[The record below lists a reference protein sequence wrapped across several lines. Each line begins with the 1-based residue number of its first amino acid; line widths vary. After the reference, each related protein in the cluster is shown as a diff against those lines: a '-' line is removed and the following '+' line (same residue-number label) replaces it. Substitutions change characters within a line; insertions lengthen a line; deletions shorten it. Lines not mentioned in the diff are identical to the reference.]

1 MKIKLN
7 KREIGILTIALVV
20 GLIFGWLFF
29 HSSGN
34 NVAEEGHNHEL
45 EAGQVKTTWTCSMH
59 PQIKKDQA
67 GQCPICGMDLIPL
80 ENDLEEEAA
89 APEEVQ
95 MSNAAI
101 KLAEVET
108 AIVKIGK
115 PERTVFLLGTVKPD
129 ERNISE
135 LTARFGG
142 RIEKLFVNFTGQ
154 DVKKGQKLAMIYSP
168 ELISAQKELLEALKY
183 KETNPGFYKATRT
196 KLKLWDLSEEQI
208 DNLEK
213 AGETQH
219 YFELLSP
226 ISGTV
231 TMRHVSL
238 GDYVK
243 EGNPL
248 FEVINLR
255 KVWVMFDAYESDLP
269 WIRSGDEMSF
279 VIQSVPGK
287 TFKGKVKYID
297 PFINAK
303 TRVAKVRVELNNP
316 NLELKPEMYASGT
329 LQSKMKQTD
338 DLLIPRSAVLWTG
351 KRAMVYV
358 KVPNRKQN
366 SFVYREIGLGPKAGN
381 FYVVLEGLMEGEEI
395 AVNGVFKIDASA
407 QLAGKPSM
415 MNPSADGGK
424 VSTGHKHGGTT
435 MSDEEMEQ
443 MESSDTKSGLDSK
456 SNPDLKKGIPQ
467 AFRKQL
473 SAVLDKYLELKD
485 AFVETDEAKA
495 EAKAKLVLEALDKVD
510 MGLLKGDAHNMWMN
524 IQKPLKENLSGI
536 VQMKGIEMKR
546 SHFSIVSD
554 KLSEALKM
562 FGVHTEKTVYLEFCP
577 MANDNNGAYWVSLD
591 KEIKNPYFGDKM
603 LTCGEVKEV
612 IQ

>member
-7 KREIGILTIALVV
+7 KREIGIMAIALVA

-29 HSSGN
+29 NGSGN
-34 NVAEEGHNHEL
+34 TVIEDGHNHEL
-45 EAGQVKTTWTCSMH
+45 ETGQEKTVWTCSMH
-59 PQIKKDQA
+59 PQIKKDEA

-80 ENDLEEEAA
+80 ENDMKEEAA

-95 MSNAAI
+95 MSQAAM

-108 AIVKIGK
+108 TIVKKGK

-142 RIEKLFVNFTGQ
+142 RIEKLFINFTGQ

-168 ELISAQKELLEALKY
+168 ELISAQKELLETMKY

-196 KLKLWDLSEEQI
+196 KLKLWDLTEEQI

-238 GDYVK
+238 GDYIK

-269 WIRSGDEMSF
+269 WIRTGDEMNF
-279 VIQSVPGK
+279 TIQSVPGK
-287 TFKGKVKYID
+287 TYKGKVKYID

-329 LQSKMKQTD
+329 LQSKMEQTT

-351 KRAMVYV
+351 KRAVVYV
-358 KVPNRKQN
+358 KVPNRKQT

-381 FYVVLEGLMEGEEI
+381 FYVILDGLKEGEEI
-395 AVNGVFKIDASA
+395 AINGVFKIDASA

-415 MNPSADGGK
+415 MNPDGGK
-424 VSTGHKHGGTT
+424 VSTGHNHGGTP
-435 MSDEEMEQ
+435 MSDEDMGK
-443 MESSDTKSGLDSK
+443 MDESAKP
-456 SNPDLKKGIPQ
+456 NPDLKKDVPK
-467 AFRKQL
+467 AFKQQL
-473 SAVLDKYLELKD
+473 GAVLDKYLELKD

-495 EAKAKLVLEALDKVD
+495 EARAEFILEELENVD
-510 MGLLKGDAHNMWMN
+510 MGLLKGDAHNSWMK
-524 IQKPLKENLSGI
+524 IQKPLKDNLKGI

-546 SHFSIVSD
+546 KHFSIVSD
-554 KLSEALKM
+554 NLYKVLEA
-562 FGVHTEKTVYLEFCP
+562 FGNPDAQQLYYQYCP
-577 MANDNNGAYWVSLD
+577 MAFDDEGAYWISNE
-591 KEIKNPYFGDKM
+591 KQIRNPYFGDKM
-603 LTCGEVKEV
+603 LKCGETKKTYY
-612 IQ
+612 QSGK

>member
-1 MKIKLN
+1 MKTKIN
-7 KREIGILTIALVV
+7 KREIVIITIAMAA
-20 GLIFGWLFF
+20 GLIFGWIFF
-29 HSSGN
+29 HGSGN
-34 NVAEEGHNHEL
+34 TNYETEHNHEL
-45 EAGQVKTTWTCSMH
+45 QAGQEKTIWTCSMH
-59 PQIKKDQA
+59 PQIKMDEP

-80 ENDLEEEAA
+80 ENDMEDEAA
-89 APEEVQ
+89 APEEIQ
-95 MSNAAI
+95 MSEAAI

-108 AIVKIGK
+108 AIVKKGK

-154 DVKKGQKLAMIYSP
+154 NVKKGQKLAMIYSP

-269 WIRSGDEMSF
+269 WIRTGDQMNF
-279 VIQSVPGK
+279 TIQSVPGK
-287 TFKGKVKYID
+287 TFSGKVKYID

-329 LQSKMKQTD
+329 LKSKMEQTD
-338 DLLIPRSAVLWTG
+338 DLLIPRSSVLWTG
-351 KRAMVYV
+351 KRAVVYV
-358 KVPNRKQN
+358 KVPNRKQT
-366 SFVYREIGLGPKAGN
+366 SFVYREIGLGPQAGN
-381 FYVVLEGLMEGEEI
+381 FYVVLDGLHEGEEI
-395 AVNGVFKIDASA
+395 AINGVFKIDASA

-415 MNPSADGGK
+415 MNPEGGK
-424 VSTGHKHGGTT
+424 ASTGHNHGGTP
-435 MSDEEMEQ
+435 MSDEEMEKMDDKPGKDKKTGSYELPMAFIMQ
-443 MESSDTKSGLDSK
+443 LEKMTGEY
-456 SNPDLKKGIPQ
+456 LK
-467 AFRKQL
+467 
-473 SAVLDKYLELKD
+473 LKD
-485 AFVETDEAKA
+485 AFVATNENEAE
-495 EAKAKLVLEALDKVD
+495 EAAQKTLEALNNVD
-510 MGLLKGDAHNMWMN
+510 MKLLSGDAHNVWMGS
-524 IQKPLKENLSGI
+524 QKPFKENLQGI
-536 VQMKGIEMKR
+536 IQMKGIEMKR
-546 SHFSIVSD
+546 RHFSIVSD
-554 KLSEALKM
+554 NLYKVLEA
-562 FGVHTEKTVYLEFCP
+562 FGNPEIQPLYYQYCP
-577 MANDNNGAYWVSLD
+577 MAFDDEGAYWISNE
-591 KEIKNPYFGDKM
+591 KEIRNPYFGDKM
-603 LTCGEVKEV
+603 LKCGEVKKEF
-612 IQ
+612 

>member
-7 KREIGILTIALVV
+7 KREIGIMAIALVA

-29 HSSGN
+29 NGSGN
-34 NVAEEGHNHEL
+34 TVIEDGHNHEL
-45 EAGQVKTTWTCSMH
+45 ETGQEKTVWTCSMH
-59 PQIKKDQA
+59 PQIKKDEA

-80 ENDLEEEAA
+80 ENDMKEEAA

-95 MSNAAI
+95 MSQAAM

-108 AIVKIGK
+108 TIVKKGK

-142 RIEKLFVNFTGQ
+142 RIEKLFINFTGQ

-168 ELISAQKELLEALKY
+168 ELISAQKELLETMKY

-196 KLKLWDLSEEQI
+196 KLKLWDLTEEQI

-238 GDYVK
+238 GDYIK

-269 WIRSGDEMSF
+269 WIRTGDEMNF
-279 VIQSVPGK
+279 TIQSVPGK
-287 TFKGKVKYID
+287 TYKGKVKYID

-329 LQSKMKQTD
+329 LQSKMEQTT

-351 KRAMVYV
+351 KRAVVYV
-358 KVPNRKQN
+358 KVPNRKQT
-366 SFVYREIGLGPKAGN
+366 SFVYREIGLGSQAGN
-381 FYVVLEGLMEGEEI
+381 FYVILDGLKEGEEI
-395 AVNGVFKIDASA
+395 AINGVFKIDASA

-415 MNPSADGGK
+415 MNPDGGK
-424 VSTGHKHGGTT
+424 VSTGHNHGGTP
-435 MSDEEMEQ
+435 MSDEDMGK
-443 MESSDTKSGLDSK
+443 MDESAKP
-456 SNPDLKKGIPQ
+456 NPALKKDVPK
-467 AFRKQL
+467 AFKQQL
-473 SAVLDKYLELKD
+473 GAVLDKYLELKD

-495 EAKAKLVLEALDKVD
+495 EARAEFILEELENVD
-510 MGLLKGDAHNMWMN
+510 MGLLKGDAHNSWMK
-524 IQKPLKENLSGI
+524 IQKPLKDNLKGI

-546 SHFSIVSD
+546 KHFSIVSD
-554 KLSEALKM
+554 NLYKVLEA
-562 FGVHTEKTVYLEFCP
+562 FGNPDAQQLYYQYCP
-577 MANDNNGAYWVSLD
+577 MAFDDEGAYWISNE
-591 KEIKNPYFGDKM
+591 KQIRNPYFGDKM
-603 LTCGEVKEV
+603 LKCGETKKNVLSKW
-612 IQ
+612 

>member
-7 KREIGILTIALVV
+7 KHEIGIMAIALVA

-29 HSSGN
+29 HSQGN
-34 NVAEEGHNHEL
+34 NIAEAGHNHEL
-45 EAGQVKTTWTCSMH
+45 EAGQEKTIWTCSMH
-59 PQIKKDQA
+59 PQIKKDQP

-80 ENDLEEEAA
+80 DNGSDEEDTG
-89 APEEVQ
+89 PDEVQ
-95 MSNAAI
+95 MSNVAM

-108 AIVKIGK
+108 AIVKKGK

-142 RIEKLFVNFTGQ
+142 RIEKLFINFTGQ

-208 DNLEK
+208 DNLEQ

-231 TMRHVSL
+231 TMRYVAL

-243 EGNPL
+243 EGDPL
-248 FEVINLR
+248 FELINLR

-269 WIRSGDEMSF
+269 WIRAGDEMSF
-279 VIQSVPGK
+279 TIQSVPGK

-338 DLLIPRSAVLWTG
+338 DLLIPRSSVLWTG
-351 KRAMVYV
+351 KRAVVYV
-358 KVPNRKQN
+358 KVPNRKQT
-366 SFVYREIGLGPKAGN
+366 SFVYREIGLGPQAGN
-381 FYVVLEGLMEGEEI
+381 FYVVLDGLKEGEEI

-415 MNPSADGGK
+415 MNPEGGI
-424 VSTGHKHGGTT
+424 VSTGHNHGGTS

-443 MESSDTKSGLDSK
+443 MDDGGSDPGLDLK
-456 SNPDLKKGIPQ
+456 SNPDLKQDVPKE
-467 AFRKQL
+467 FKLQL
-473 SAVLDKYLELKD
+473 NAVLEKYLELKD
-485 AFVETDEAKA
+485 AFVETDEAKV
-495 EAKAKLVLEALDKVD
+495 EAKARLVIEALDKVD
-510 MGLLKGDAHNMWMN
+510 MGLLKGDAHIEWMK
-524 IQKPLKENLSGI
+524 IQKPLKENLNGI
-536 VQMKGIEMKR
+536 IQMKGIEMKR

-554 KLSEALKM
+554 KLTEALKM
-562 FGVHTEKTVYLEFCP
+562 FGVHTDKTVYLEFCP

-603 LTCGEVKEV
+603 LTCGEVKQV

>member
-1 MKIKLN
+1 MKTKLN
-7 KREIGILTIALVV
+7 KREIGIMTIALVV

-29 HSSGN
+29 HGPGN
-34 NVAEEGHNHEL
+34 TNSDAEHNNEL
-45 EAGQVKTTWTCSMH
+45 QSEQEKTIWTCSMH
-59 PQIKKDQA
+59 PQIKMDKP
-67 GQCPICGMDLIPL
+67 GLCPICAMDLIPL
-80 ENDLEEEAA
+80 ENDMGEDISE
-89 APEEVQ
+89 PGEVQ
-95 MSNAAI
+95 MSNAAM

-108 AIVKIGK
+108 AIVKKGK

-142 RIEKLFVNFTGQ
+142 RIEKLFINFTGQ
-154 DVKKGQKLAMIYSP
+154 NVKKGQKLALIYSP

-183 KETNPGFYKATRT
+183 KETNPGFYTATRT
-196 KLKLWDLSEEQI
+196 KLKLWDLTEEQI
-208 DNLEK
+208 DNLEG

-226 ISGTV
+226 ISGTI
-231 TMRHVSL
+231 TMRHVAM
-238 GDYVK
+238 GAYIK

-269 WIRSGDEMSF
+269 WIRAGDEMSF
-279 VIQSVPGK
+279 AIQSVPGK
-287 TFKGKVKYID
+287 TYTGKVKYID

-351 KRAMVYV
+351 KRAVVYV
-358 KVPNRKQN
+358 RVPDRKQT
-366 SFVYREIGLGPKAGN
+366 SFLYREIGLGPKAGN
-381 FYVVLEGLMEGEEI
+381 FYIVLDGLKEGEEI

-415 MNPSADGGK
+415 MNPDGGK
-424 VSTGHKHGGTT
+424 VSTGHNHGGTQ
-435 MSDEEMEQ
+435 MSDEQMKEMD
-443 MESSDTKSGLDSK
+443 SSAAK
-456 SNPDLKKGIPQ
+456 SNTNLKKDVPQ
-467 AFRKQL
+467 AFKKQL

-485 AFVETDEAKA
+485 AFVEADETKVEAKA
-495 EAKAKLVLEALDKVD
+495 QLALEALANVD

-554 KLSEALKM
+554 KLSEALKI

-591 KEIKNPYFGDKM
+591 KEIKNPYFGEKM

>member
-7 KREIGILTIALVV
+7 KREIGIMAIALVA

-29 HSSGN
+29 NGSGN
-34 NVAEEGHNHEL
+34 TVIEDGHNHEL
-45 EAGQVKTTWTCSMH
+45 ETGQEKTVWTCSMH
-59 PQIKKDQA
+59 PQIKKDEA

-80 ENDLEEEAA
+80 ENDMKEEAA

-95 MSNAAI
+95 MSQAAM

-108 AIVKIGK
+108 TIVKKGK

-142 RIEKLFVNFTGQ
+142 RIEKLFINFTGQ

-168 ELISAQKELLEALKY
+168 ELISAQKELLETMKY

-196 KLKLWDLSEEQI
+196 KLKLWDLTEEQI

-238 GDYVK
+238 GDYIK

-269 WIRSGDEMSF
+269 WIRTGDEMNF
-279 VIQSVPGK
+279 TIQSVPGK
-287 TFKGKVKYID
+287 TYKGKVKYID

-329 LQSKMKQTD
+329 LQSKMEQTT

-351 KRAMVYV
+351 KRAVVYV
-358 KVPNRKQN
+358 KVPNRKQT
-366 SFVYREIGLGPKAGN
+366 SFVYREIGLGPQAGN
-381 FYVVLEGLMEGEEI
+381 FYVILDGLKEGEEI
-395 AVNGVFKIDASA
+395 AINGVFKIDASA

-415 MNPSADGGK
+415 MNPDGGK
-424 VSTGHKHGGTT
+424 VSTGHNHGGTP
-435 MSDEEMEQ
+435 MSDEDMGK
-443 MESSDTKSGLDSK
+443 MDESAKP
-456 SNPDLKKGIPQ
+456 NPDLKNDVPK
-467 AFRKQL
+467 AFKQQL
-473 SAVLDKYLELKD
+473 GAVLDKYLELKD

-495 EAKAKLVLEALDKVD
+495 EARAEFILEELENVD
-510 MGLLKGDAHNMWMN
+510 MGLLKGDAHNSWMK
-524 IQKPLKENLSGI
+524 IQKPLKDNLKGI

-546 SHFSIVSD
+546 KHFSIVSD
-554 KLSEALKM
+554 NLYKVLEA
-562 FGVHTEKTVYLEFCP
+562 FGNPDAQQLYYQYCP
-577 MANDNNGAYWVSLD
+577 MAFDDEGAYWISNE
-591 KEIKNPYFGDKM
+591 KQIRNPYFGDKM
-603 LTCGEVKEV
+603 LKCGETKKNVLSKW
-612 IQ
+612 

>member
-1 MKIKLN
+1 MKIKRN
-7 KREIGILTIALVV
+7 KREIGIAAIALVA

-34 NVAEEGHNHEL
+34 NIANEGHNHEL
-45 EAGQVKTTWTCSMH
+45 EAGQEKTIWTCSMH
-59 PQIKKDQA
+59 PQIKKDQP

-80 ENDLEEEAA
+80 DNGLDEADA
-89 APEEVQ
+89 GPDEVQ
-95 MSNAAI
+95 MSNVAM

-108 AIVKIGK
+108 TIVKKGK

-142 RIEKLFVNFTGQ
+142 RIEKLFINFTGQ

-168 ELISAQKELLEALKY
+168 ELISAQRELLEALKY

-208 DNLEK
+208 DNLEQ

-219 YFELLSP
+219 SFELLSP

-231 TMRHVSL
+231 TMRHVAL

-248 FEVINLR
+248 FELINLR

-269 WIRSGDEMSF
+269 WIRAGDEMSF
-279 VIQSVPGK
+279 VIQSVPNK
-287 TFKGKVKYID
+287 TYKGKVKYID

-338 DLLIPRSAVLWTG
+338 DLLIPRSSVLWTG
-351 KRAMVYV
+351 KRAVVYV
-358 KVPNRKQN
+358 KVPNRKQT
-366 SFVYREIGLGPKAGN
+366 SFVYREIGLGPQAGN
-381 FYVVLEGLMEGEEI
+381 FYVVLDGLKEGEEI

-415 MNPSADGGK
+415 MNPEGGT
-424 VSTGHKHGGTT
+424 VSTGHNHGGTS

-443 MESSDTKSGLDSK
+443 MDDGGSEPGLDVK
-456 SNPDLKKGIPQ
+456 SNPDLKRDVPKE
-467 AFRKQL
+467 FKLQL
-473 SAVLDKYLELKD
+473 NAVLDTYLELKD
-485 AFVETDEAKA
+485 AFVETDEAKV
-495 EAKAKLVLEALDKVD
+495 EAKAKLAIEALDKVD
-510 MGLLKGDAHNMWMN
+510 MGLLKGDANNMWME
-524 IQKPLKENLSGI
+524 IQKPLKQNLSGI

-546 SHFSIVSD
+546 SHFRIVSD
-554 KLSEALKM
+554 KLSKALLM

-577 MANDNNGAYWVSLD
+577 MANDNNGAYWISLD

-603 LTCGEVKEV
+603 LTCGEVKQV

>member
-1 MKIKLN
+1 MKTKIN
-7 KREIGILTIALVV
+7 KREIVIITIAMAA
-20 GLIFGWLFF
+20 GLIFGWIFF
-29 HSSGN
+29 HGSGN
-34 NVAEEGHNHEL
+34 TNYETEHNHEL
-45 EAGQVKTTWTCSMH
+45 QAGQEKTIWTCSMH
-59 PQIKKDQA
+59 PQIKMDEP

-80 ENDLEEEAA
+80 ENDMEDEAA
-89 APEEVQ
+89 APEEIQ
-95 MSNAAI
+95 MSEAAI

-108 AIVKIGK
+108 AIVKKGK

-154 DVKKGQKLAMIYSP
+154 NVKKGQKLAMIYSP

-269 WIRSGDEMSF
+269 WIRIGDEMNF
-279 VIQSVPGK
+279 TIQSVPGK
-287 TFKGKVKYID
+287 TFSGKVKYID

-329 LQSKMKQTD
+329 LKSKMEQTD
-338 DLLIPRSAVLWTG
+338 DLLIPRSSVLWTG
-351 KRAMVYV
+351 KRAVVYV
-358 KVPNRKQN
+358 KVPNRKQT
-366 SFVYREIGLGPKAGN
+366 SFVYREIGLGPQAGN
-381 FYVVLEGLMEGEEI
+381 FYVVLDGLHEGEEI
-395 AVNGVFKIDASA
+395 AINGVFKIDASA

-415 MNPSADGGK
+415 MNPEGGK
-424 VSTGHKHGGTT
+424 ASTGHNHGGTP
-435 MSDEEMEQ
+435 MSDEEMEKMDDKPGKDKKTGSYELPMAFIMQ
-443 MESSDTKSGLDSK
+443 LEKMTGEY
-456 SNPDLKKGIPQ
+456 LK
-467 AFRKQL
+467 
-473 SAVLDKYLELKD
+473 LKD
-485 AFVETDEAKA
+485 AFVATNENEAE
-495 EAKAKLVLEALDKVD
+495 EAAQKTLEALNNVD
-510 MGLLKGDAHNMWMN
+510 MKLLSGDAHNVWMGS
-524 IQKPLKENLSGI
+524 QKPFKENLQGI
-536 VQMKGIEMKR
+536 IQMKGIEMKR
-546 SHFSIVSD
+546 RHFSIVSD
-554 KLSEALKM
+554 NLYKVLEA
-562 FGVHTEKTVYLEFCP
+562 FGNPEIQPLYYQYCP
-577 MANDNNGAYWVSLD
+577 MAFDDEGAYWISNE
-591 KEIKNPYFGDKM
+591 KEIRNPYFGDKM
-603 LTCGEVKEV
+603 LKCGEVKKEF
-612 IQ
+612 

>member
-7 KREIGILTIALVV
+7 KREIGILAIALVA

-45 EAGQVKTTWTCSMH
+45 ETVQEKTIWTCSMH

-80 ENDLEEEAA
+80 DNDLEEEDA

-108 AIVKIGK
+108 AIVKKGK

-279 VIQSVPGK
+279 IIQSVPGK
-287 TFKGKVKYID
+287 TYKGKVKYID

-351 KRAMVYV
+351 KRAVVYV

-381 FYVVLEGLMEGEEI
+381 FYVVLDGLKEGEEI

-407 QLAGKPSM
+407 QLLGKPSM

-424 VSTGHKHGGTT
+424 VSTGHNHGGTT
-435 MSDEEMEQ
+435 MSDEDMEE

-456 SNPDLKKGIPQ
+456 SNPDYSQVSAEFK
-467 AFRKQL
+467 KQL
-473 SAVLDKYLELKD
+473 RKLVNSYLELKD
-485 AFVETDEAKA
+485 AFVATDEKMANESATKSLKA
-495 EAKAKLVLEALDKVD
+495 CNNVD
-510 MGLLKGDAHNMWMN
+510 MKLLSGDAHNYWMDL
-524 IQKPLKENLSGI
+524 QKPLKQNLKGI
-536 VQMKGIEMKR
+536 VVMKGIEMKR
-546 SHFSIVSD
+546 KHFDTVSD
-554 KLSEALKM
+554 KMILALQV
-562 FGVHTEKTVYLEFCP
+562 FGNPGNNPVYIEYCP
-577 MANDNNGAYWVSLD
+577 MAFDFVGAYWISGE
-591 KEIKNPYFGDKM
+591 KAIKNPYFGDKM
-603 LTCGEVKEV
+603 LTCGEVKKEF
-612 IQ
+612 

>member
-7 KREIGILTIALVV
+7 KREIGIMAIALVA

-29 HSSGN
+29 NGSGN
-34 NVAEEGHNHEL
+34 TVIEDGHNHEL
-45 EAGQVKTTWTCSMH
+45 ETGQEKTVWTCSMH
-59 PQIKKDQA
+59 PQIKKDEA

-80 ENDLEEEAA
+80 ENDMKEEAA

-95 MSNAAI
+95 MSQAAM

-108 AIVKIGK
+108 TIVKKGK

-142 RIEKLFVNFTGQ
+142 RIEKLFINFTGQ

-168 ELISAQKELLEALKY
+168 ELISAQKELLETMKY

-196 KLKLWDLSEEQI
+196 KLKLWDLTEEQI

-238 GDYVK
+238 GDYIK

-269 WIRSGDEMSF
+269 WIRTGDEMNF
-279 VIQSVPGK
+279 TIQSVPGK
-287 TFKGKVKYID
+287 TYKGKVKYID

-329 LQSKMKQTD
+329 LQSKMEQTT

-351 KRAMVYV
+351 KRAVVYV
-358 KVPNRKQN
+358 KVPNRKQT
-366 SFVYREIGLGPKAGN
+366 SFVYREIGLGPQAGN
-381 FYVVLEGLMEGEEI
+381 FYVILDGLKEGEEI
-395 AVNGVFKIDASA
+395 AINGVFKIDASA

-415 MNPSADGGK
+415 MNPDGGK
-424 VSTGHKHGGTT
+424 VSTGHNHGGTP
-435 MSDEEMEQ
+435 MSDEDMGK
-443 MESSDTKSGLDSK
+443 MDESAKP
-456 SNPDLKKGIPQ
+456 NPDLKNDVPK
-467 AFRKQL
+467 AFKQQL
-473 SAVLDKYLELKD
+473 GAVLDKYLELKD

-495 EAKAKLVLEALDKVD
+495 EARAEFILEELENVD
-510 MGLLKGDAHNMWMN
+510 MGLLKGDAHNSWMK
-524 IQKPLKENLSGI
+524 IQKPLKDNLKGI

-546 SHFSIVSD
+546 KHFSIVSD
-554 KLSEALKM
+554 NLYKVLEA
-562 FGVHTEKTVYLEFCP
+562 FGNPDAQQLYYQYCP
-577 MANDNNGAYWVSLD
+577 MAFDDEGAYWISNE
-591 KEIKNPYFGDKM
+591 KQIRNPYFGDKM
-603 LTCGEVKEV
+603 LKCGETKKTY
-612 IQ
+612 

>member
-7 KREIGILTIALVV
+7 KREIGIMAIALVA

-29 HSSGN
+29 NGSGN
-34 NVAEEGHNHEL
+34 TVIEDGHNHEL
-45 EAGQVKTTWTCSMH
+45 ETGQEKTVWTCSMH
-59 PQIKKDQA
+59 PQIKKDEA

-80 ENDLEEEAA
+80 ENDMKEEAA

-95 MSNAAI
+95 MSQAAM

-108 AIVKIGK
+108 TIVKKGK

-142 RIEKLFVNFTGQ
+142 RIEKLFINFTGQ

-168 ELISAQKELLEALKY
+168 ELISAQKELLETMKY

-196 KLKLWDLSEEQI
+196 KLKLWDLTEEQI

-238 GDYVK
+238 GDYIK

-269 WIRSGDEMSF
+269 WIRTGDEMNF
-279 VIQSVPGK
+279 TIQSVPGK
-287 TFKGKVKYID
+287 TYKGKVKYID

-329 LQSKMKQTD
+329 LQSKMEQTT

-351 KRAMVYV
+351 KRAVVYV
-358 KVPNRKQN
+358 KVPNRKQT
-366 SFVYREIGLGPKAGN
+366 SFVYREIGLGPQAGN
-381 FYVVLEGLMEGEEI
+381 FYVILDGLKEGEEI
-395 AVNGVFKIDASA
+395 AINGVFKIDASA

-415 MNPSADGGK
+415 MNPDGGK
-424 VSTGHKHGGTT
+424 VSTGHNHGGTP
-435 MSDEEMEQ
+435 MSDEDMGK
-443 MESSDTKSGLDSK
+443 MDESAKP
-456 SNPDLKKGIPQ
+456 NPALKKDVPK
-467 AFRKQL
+467 AFKQQL
-473 SAVLDKYLELKD
+473 GAVLDKYLELKD

-495 EAKAKLVLEALDKVD
+495 EARAEFILEELENVD
-510 MGLLKGDAHNMWMN
+510 MGLLKGDAHNSWMK
-524 IQKPLKENLSGI
+524 IQKPLKDNLKGI

-546 SHFSIVSD
+546 KHFSIVSD
-554 KLSEALKM
+554 NLYKVLEA
-562 FGVHTEKTVYLEFCP
+562 FGNPDAQQLYYQYCP
-577 MANDNNGAYWVSLD
+577 MAFDDEGAYWISNE
-591 KEIKNPYFGDKM
+591 KQIRNPYFGDKM
-603 LTCGEVKEV
+603 LKCGETKKTYY
-612 IQ
+612 QSGK